1 MRINF
6 VYCLIGHVILL
17 STDIACVVLNLA
29 ARDQR
34 QMHQVNVLHV
44 KVLA

>member
-6 VYCLIGHVILL
+6 VYCLVGHVIFQ
-17 STDIACVVLNLA
+17 STDIAFVVLSLA

-34 QMHQVNVLHV
+34 QVHQVNVLHV
-44 KVLA
+44 KVPA